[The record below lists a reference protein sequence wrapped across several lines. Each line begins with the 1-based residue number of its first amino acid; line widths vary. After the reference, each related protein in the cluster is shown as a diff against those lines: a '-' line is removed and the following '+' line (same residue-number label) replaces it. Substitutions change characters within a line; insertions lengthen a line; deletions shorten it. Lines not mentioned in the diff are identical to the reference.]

1 MAYKD
6 NWLQW
11 NGDKLQFKKTVTWPI
26 KSYYKELLSNAAGIR
41 DAFSGP
47 IDLFFS
53 GGVSSQAIL
62 NTYIQLGIPVNVYII
77 KYNNNYNQYDYAV
90 ATKICS
96 ELGVSYTTIDINLEH
111 FFENEAINI
120 FNISQCID
128 TKKLILLKMLEKTDG
143 TPIIGGKEP
152 YIFRVNNK
160 SHVEKSEWLLKIT
173 ANDLVMDVY
182 SNKINRQAVTNWFF
196 WSPFVPVAMLNH
208 PTVELLLTD
217 IDPSK
222 ASLASSR
229 GAIYKQYWPNIIN
242 RISQTGFE
250 NIKDEMMSLYPPC
263 MIDFYLTNIH
273 KIVKP
278 VKPFTFTKE
287 LFVNNL
293 LV

>member
-11 NGDKLQFKKTVTWPI
+11 DGTKLQFSKTVQQPI
-26 KSYYKELLSNAAGIR
+26 EGYYKELLSNASGIR
-41 DAFSGP
+41 DTVTGP

-62 NTYIQLGIPVNVYII
+62 HTYIQLGIPINVYII

-90 ATKICS
+90 ATKICNN
-96 ELGVSYTTIDINLEH
+96 LNLSYTTIDIDLEH
-111 FFENEAINI
+111 FFENEAIDI
-120 FNISQCID
+120 FNISQCVD

-152 YIFRVNNK
+152 YIYRVKNK
-160 SHVEKSEWLLKIT
+160 SHTEKSEWLLKIT
-173 ANDLVMDVY
+173 ENDLAMDLY
-182 SNKINRQAVTNWFF
+182 ASKINRQSITNWFF
-196 WSPFVPVAMLNH
+196 WSPRVPVAILNH

-222 ASLASSR
+222 SSLTSSR
-229 GAIYKQYWPNIIN
+229 GAIYKQYWPNVVD

-250 NIKDEMMSLYPPC
+250 NIKDGMLSLYPEC
-263 MIDFYLTNIH
+263 MINFYLTNIH
-273 KIVKP
+273 KIIKP

-287 LFVNNL
+287 SFVNNL